1 MLTASG
7 PLWKKWRSIF
17 NPGFSVQHLVGQVPM
32 MVDCCQKFIR
42 VLDQRASSDC
52 VFRMEEEATK
62 ITIDIIGKAICDHD
76 FRSFEP
82 DATFITWM
90 RGVLSWSIDHQSIN
104 PFHRYSLLR
113 PPVLKYYRWRL
124 STYVGKV
131 LDDRFGSRKPAI
143 ADAKRSKSGVDLAL
157 EVYKKEYSNI
167 SGVDTASMSAEF
179 RKAAVDNLLILL
191 FAGHDT
197 TSSTLCYCYKLL
209 NDNPST
215 LEAARR
221 ELDTVFGVNVSAADQ
236 LRKSPYLVNK
246 LDYLLAVIKEVL
258 RLWSPGSTA
267 RLGRKDFFVREP
279 GTGELL
285 PTEGTNVWIP
295 SFVMGRSRKIWG
307 EDVDEFKPE
316 RFLPENIASVP
327 VDAWRPFEKGPRNCI
342 GQELSLI
349 ELKTVL
355 ALTLREF
362 DIRSAFDEL
371 ASLSND
377 GSLWT
382 KDSSFQKGPQEVFGD
397 PMYQVLL
404 AAGKPREGMP
414 ARVKRRKAF

>member
-1 MLTASG
+1 
-7 PLWKKWRSIF
+7 
-17 NPGFSVQHLVGQVPM
+17 
-32 MVDCCQKFIR
+32 
-42 VLDQRASSDC
+42 
-52 VFRMEEEATK
+52 
-62 ITIDIIGKAICDHD
+62 
-76 FRSFEP
+76 
-82 DATFITWM
+82 
-90 RGVLSWSIDHQSIN
+90 
-104 PFHRYSLLR
+104 
-113 PPVLKYYRWRL
+113 
-124 STYVGKV
+124 
-131 LDDRFGSRKPAI
+131 
-143 ADAKRSKSGVDLAL
+143 
-157 EVYKKEYSNI
+157 
-167 SGVDTASMSAEF
+167 MSAEF

-209 NDNPST
+209 HDNPHT
-215 LEAARR
+215 LEAARQ
-221 ELDTVFGVNVSAADQ
+221 ELDSVFGVDVSAANQ
-236 LRKSPYLVNK
+236 LRERPHLVNK

-267 RLGRKDFFVREP
+267 RLGRKDFFIREP
-279 GTGELL
+279 RTGELL

-295 SFVMGRSRKIWG
+295 SFVIGRSRKIWG
-307 EDVDEFKPE
+307 EDVDKFKPE
-316 RFLPENIASVP
+316 RFLPKNIASVP

-371 ASLSND
+371 ASLGND

-382 KDSSFQKGPQEVFGD
+382 KDKSFQKGPQEAFGD

-414 ARVKRRKAF
+414 ARVKRRKAL